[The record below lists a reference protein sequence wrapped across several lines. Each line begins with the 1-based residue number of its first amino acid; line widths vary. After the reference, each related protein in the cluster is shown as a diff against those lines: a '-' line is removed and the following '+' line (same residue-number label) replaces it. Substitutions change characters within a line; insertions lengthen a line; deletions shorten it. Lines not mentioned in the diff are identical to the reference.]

1 MDISLKLKLI
11 YTDVTENKGLSAVSF
26 RCRNQLLTCE
36 FEDRCEVKLL
46 HV

>member
-11 YTDVTENKGLSAVSF
+11 YNDVTKNKGLSAVSF
-26 RCRNQLLTCE
+26 CCRNQLLTCE
-36 FEDRCEVKLL
+36 FEDRCGVKFL